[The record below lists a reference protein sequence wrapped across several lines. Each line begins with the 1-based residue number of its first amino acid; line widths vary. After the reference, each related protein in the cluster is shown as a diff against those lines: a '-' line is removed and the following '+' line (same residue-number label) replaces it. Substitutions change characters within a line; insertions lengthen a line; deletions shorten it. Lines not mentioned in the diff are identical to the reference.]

1 MQNKFILLIEDNP
14 DDVVLVSRAL
24 RKNNIWNDI
33 EVAVDGV
40 EALDFLF
47 ATGRYCGR
55 DAADT
60 PAVVLLDLKLP
71 RIDGFEVLR
80 RMRAEKSTQHLPVIM
95 VTSSWEVDDILR
107 GYSLRADG
115 YVCKSSNFDKFV
127 NAIRHLGLD
136 ALLSDESAVLPQRQ

>member
-1 MQNKFILLIEDNP
+1 MPNKFILLVEDNP

-24 RKNNIWNDI
+24 RKNHIWNDI
-33 EVAVDGV
+33 EVAADGV

-47 ATGRYCGR
+47 GTGRFCGR
-55 DAADT
+55 DLT
-60 PAVVLLDLKLP
+60 ELPSVVLLDLKLP

-80 RMRAEKSTQHLPVIM
+80 RMRAERATHHLPVIM

-115 YVCKSSNFDKFV
+115 YVCKSANFDKLV
-127 NAIRHLGLD
+127 NAIGHLSLD
-136 ALLSDESAVLPQRQ
+136 ALLSDESAYLPQRH